1 MFYILASGKVIS
13 GRGTLG
19 AIKGMWYQAHD
30 CNSMTQ
36 PPIDLPTSDDA
47 RHSSLYRF
55 AKQAE
60 PQLYFFVLFKSRNR
74 FKYIK

>member
-1 MFYILASGKVIS
+1 MYVSLFLQLIAQLKHRHDVGEPVILE
-13 GRGTLG
+13 R
-19 AIKGMWYQAHD
+19 KGMWYQVHD

-47 RHSSLYRF
+47 RHNFLYRF

-60 PQLYFFVLFKSRNR
+60 P
-74 FKYIK
+74 

>member
-1 MFYILASGKVIS
+1 MSLYVNNLLANGKVVS

-19 AIKGMWYQAHD
+19 AIKGMWYQAHN

-47 RHSSLYRF
+47 RQSSLYRF

-60 PQLYFFVLFKSRNR
+60 PHALCTPSEQ
-74 FKYIK
+74 